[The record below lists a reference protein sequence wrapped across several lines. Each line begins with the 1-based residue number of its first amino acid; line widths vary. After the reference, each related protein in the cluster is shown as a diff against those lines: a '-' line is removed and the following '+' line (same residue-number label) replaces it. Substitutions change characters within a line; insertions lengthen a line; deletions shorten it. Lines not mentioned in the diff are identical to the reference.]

1 MHNPR
6 PLCAAP
12 HCAIRNR
19 HVDTCDNPQ
28 QCWGCLPRWAADGL
42 LLCPVCTARIKQD
55 PARLAILH
63 ADLENALIGGGA
75 SGEKTT
81 GTGGGPAVPRDEV
94 MDARNAIRHTLVAL
108 VKAIAGQRG
117 ITLPREPYI
126 ERLPAG
132 FIGPPRRLFRT
143 TEHLGRLALYI
154 GRHHE
159 WLAAHRNAVQ
169 YAVSLRQLASDG
181 RLRAMA
187 YPGGADRLYVGDCP
201 MILTD
206 LDGNESVCD
215 VRLYQY
221 PDQPLITCEGCD
233 TQETVEQWQ
242 RWIVG
247 DTAANVDAY
256 ALAAH
261 LAVRWMRPVDPAAIR
276 QWASRGKITAVEEP
290 DPARPEQTRAKRDE
304 RNRVLY
310 DLAAVVTYAER
321 IWGPP
326 AGTPRRKM
334 SA

>member
-1 MHNPR
+1 MPNPR

-12 HCAIRNR
+12 HCAIRN
-19 HVDTCDNPQ
+19 HHTDACDNPQ

-42 LLCPVCTARIKQD
+42 RLCQVCTARIRQD
-55 PARLAILH
+55 AARLAILH
-63 ADLENALIGGGA
+63 RDLETALIGGGA
-75 SGEKTT
+75 NGEKTT

-94 MDARNAIRHTLVAL
+94 MEARDAIRLVL
-108 VKAIAGQRG
+108 TVTVKVITGQRG
-117 ITLPREPYI
+117 VTLPREPYLQQ
-126 ERLPAG
+126 LPAG
-132 FIGPPRRLFRT
+132 FIGPPRLLYRT
-143 TEHLGRLALYI
+143 TGDLGRLALFV

-159 WLAAHRNAVQ
+159 WLAAHRNA
-169 YAVSLRQLASDG
+169 ATCATNLRQLAGDG

-187 YPGGADRLYVGDCP
+187 YPVGADRLYVGDCP

-215 VRLYQY
+215 TRLYQY
-221 PDQPLITCEGCD
+221 PDQALIACEGCD

-247 DTAANVDAY
+247 DTAAHVDAY

-261 LAVRWMRPVDPAAIR
+261 LAVKWMRPVDPAAVR
-276 QWASRGKITAVEEP
+276 QWASRGKIGAVEEP
-290 DPARPEQTRAKRDE
+290 DPVYPGKTRAKRDS

-310 DLAAVVTYAER
+310 DLVEVVAYAER

-326 AGTPRRKM
+326 AGVRRKM